1 MAVELPLDLC
11 CDFFSEFDTNKRVV
25 FILVLLCVCTNIYEI
40 VVCVFHSAAVY
51 LNSSIGIFLL
61 SWHVVWGG
69 PYRGRFVNEHYVR
82 LPISNRGYERY
93 FFFFFRV
100 EVCWTEAKFRSA
112 QFSTRHIS
120 LPLFMGVTA
129 FRVEVMSC
137 CHAVAIEGGGVVA
150 MIPLCVL
157 RFG

>member
-93 FFFFFRV
+93 FFFFFSCRGV
-100 EVCWTEAKFRSA
+100 LDRSKIS
-112 QFSTRHIS
+112 FSSILYS
-120 LPLFMGVTA
+120 SYLPSPVYG
-129 FRVEVMSC
+129 SY
-137 CHAVAIEGGGVVA
+137 
-150 MIPLCVL
+150 
-157 RFG
+157 RFPCRSDELLSRCGY